1 MIYFFVSIVIL
12 TILGALSA
20 YVLIKEEL
28 KEEKDEN
35 VS

>member
-20 YVLIKEEL
+20 YKLIKHELNEENI
-28 KEEKDEN
+28 D
-35 VS
+35 